1 MIKKK
6 SPKIINDRSLDITTD
21 QLSPPLKIIKD
32 SLIFKNYFLVDNT
45 FNERYQ

>member
-32 SLIFKNYFLVDNT
+32 SLILQKLFFSG
-45 FNERYQ
+45 